1 MSDGKIATSEGAAI
15 ASSFTINES
24 EVWKDIP
31 GYEGRYQASNL
42 GRIKSLKRKVR
53 SVNHY
58 TGKEFFRVV
67 PERIL
72 RPGKYCRNGHVS
84 VVLKRGSNGQPVH
97 QLVMKTFV
105 GEPPEGM
112 EVLHINGDPTDNRLS
127 NLRYGSRTDNILDVY
142 EQGGRWR
149 KLNTEDVITIRFM
162 LFCGMCGV
170 DIAREYGVSQQTISS
185 IKNRRT
191 FKWLK

>member
-24 EVWKDIP
+24 EIWKDIP

-72 RPGKYCRNGHVS
+72 RLGKY
-84 VVLKRGSNGQPVH
+84 
-97 QLVMKTFV
+97 
-105 GEPPEGM
+105 
-112 EVLHINGDPTDNRLS
+112 
-127 NLRYGSRTDNILDVY
+127 
-142 EQGGRWR
+142 W
-149 KLNTEDVITIRFM
+149 
-162 LFCGMCGV
+162 
-170 DIAREYGVSQQTISS
+170 
-185 IKNRRT
+185 
-191 FKWLK
+191 